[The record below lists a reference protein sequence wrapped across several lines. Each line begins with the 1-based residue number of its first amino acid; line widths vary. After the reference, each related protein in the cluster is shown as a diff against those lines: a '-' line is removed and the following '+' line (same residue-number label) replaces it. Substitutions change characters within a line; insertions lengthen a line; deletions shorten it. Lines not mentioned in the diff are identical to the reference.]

1 MRPALIRL
9 AAFLALTFGT
19 GVGHAASFDCVR
31 AKAPDERAI
40 CADRALNDQD
50 VRMATM
56 FGFLR
61 GVHAMGAAGA
71 MGDRQR
77 EWLAQRGH
85 CRADRACLARA
96 YRTRI
101 AELQADYDHLP
112 RPF

>member
-1 MRPALIRL
+1 MRSALLRV
-9 AAFLALTFGT
+9 AAFLALTFGA
-19 GVGHAASFDCVR
+19 GVGHAASFDCAR
-31 AKAPDERAI
+31 ARAADEKAI

-56 FGFLR
+56 FGFLH

-77 EWLAQRGH
+77 AWLVQRGQ

-101 AELQADYDHLP
+101 AELEADYDHLP

>member
-1 MRPALIRL
+1 MRLLVATLFVL
-9 AAFLALTFGT
+9 ACAGAA
-19 GVGHAASFDCVR
+19 HAASFDCAR
-31 AKAPDERAI
+31 ARAADERAV

-56 FGFLR
+56 FTFLR

-77 EWLAQRGH
+77 EWLTARGR
-85 CRADRACLARA
+85 CGGDRACLARA

-101 AELQADYDHLP
+101 AELQRDYDHLP